1 RFSDLVPE
9 VGLKDAIFGK
19 TVNDEVL
26 VAVPAGVVT
35 DIGPLVAV
43 LGTVA
48 LIELRDVIVKDDA
61 STPPNFTE
69 VVPIKPLPL
78 IYTCVPDVPEIGV
91 NDVIFGKTVKLVALV
106 PVPAVVV
113 TDIGPVSAVLGTVAL
128 IEVADSTV
136 KDAACPLNFTEV
148 APIKPLPLIVTIVPA
163 VPEAGLKDVIFVK
176 TVNDEVL
183 VAVPSGVVTV
193 IGPLAAVLGT
203 VALI

>member
-48 LIELRDVIVKDDA
+48 LIELRDVIVKDDT

-78 IYTCVPDVPEIGV
+78 IYTCVPGVRKIGV
-91 NDVIFGKTVKLVALV
+91 KDVIFGRTVKLVALDAV
-106 PVPAVVV
+106 PDGVLA
-113 TDIGPVSAVLGTVAL
+113 DILTVDA
-128 IEVADSTV
+128 VAD
-136 KDAACPLNFTEV
+136 
-148 APIKPLPLIVTIVPA
+148 
-163 VPEAGLKDVIFVK
+163 
-176 TVNDEVL
+176 
-183 VAVPSGVVTV
+183 
-193 IGPLAAVLGT
+193 
-203 VALI
+203 